1 MARSENLPV
10 LPQAVGEIMR
20 LADDPNANQRELERA
35 FEQDPAM
42 TAKILKVANSAYYGG
57 ANVPTIGR
65 AISFLGM
72 SAIRSLVV
80 GISFQQ
86 MTLNKSESKR
96 FDKFEFWQHSV
107 ATALACRVIAKLKV
121 PAKGEELYCTAMLH
135 DIGLLIFERF
145 LPTEFDD
152 AVDLSKRSGKTIIE
166 AEKEVMGFDHAE
178 VGGLLA
184 EKWGLN
190 DLMKN
195 GIKHH
200 LDPKQDGHFYE
211 TTCVVGWAN
220 HIATMCGYPGPGAVV
235 AIEEAALAKSL
246 GLPPEQIPIIMQV
259 VIQELEKVQQ
269 SFNISAAA

>member
-10 LPQAVGEIMR
+10 LPQAVSEIMR

-80 GISFQQ
+80 GVSFQQ
-86 MTLNKSESKR
+86 MSLNKSESKH
-96 FDKFEFWQHSV
+96 FDKLQFWKHSV
-107 ATALACRVIAKLKV
+107 ATALASRVIAKLKV
-121 PAKGEELYCTAMLH
+121 PAKGEELYCTGMMH
-135 DIGLLIFERF
+135 DIGLLVFERF
-145 LPTEFDD
+145 VPKEFDE
-152 AVDLSKRSGKTIIE
+152 AVDLSTRSGKSMID
-166 AEKEVMGFDHAE
+166 AEREVLGFDHAE
-178 VGGLLA
+178 VGGILA

-190 DLMKN
+190 DLMRN
-195 GIKHH
+195 GIKYH
-200 LDPKQDGHFYE
+200 LDPRKDHQHGE
-211 TTCVVGWAN
+211 MTCVIHWADI
-220 HIATMCGYPGPGAVV
+220 IASQCGYKGPG
-235 AIEEAALAKSL
+235 ISKLPSEAELAKSI
-246 GLPPEQIPIIMQV
+246 GLPEEQIPIIQQV

-269 SFNISAAA
+269 SFNIAA

>member
-10 LPQAVGEIMR
+10 LPQAVSEIMR
-20 LADDPNANQRELERA
+20 LADDPNANQRELEKA

-80 GISFQQ
+80 GMSFQQ
-86 MTLNKSESKR
+86 MTLNKSESRR
-96 FDKFEFWQHSV
+96 FDKIEFWQHSV

-121 PAKGEELYCTAMLH
+121 PAKGEELYCTGMLH
-135 DIGLLIFERF
+135 DIGLLVFERF

-152 AVDLSKRSGKTIIE
+152 AVDLSKRTGKSIFE
-166 AEKEVMGFDHAE
+166 AEREVMGYDHAH
-178 VGGLLA
+178 VGGILA

-190 DLMKN
+190 ELMQN
-195 GIKHH
+195 GIRHH
-200 LDPKQDGHFYE
+200 LDPKNDGHYFE
-211 TTCVVGWAN
+211 TTSVVNWSN
-220 HIATMCGYPGPGAVV
+220 EISSLCGYPGPGAVKV
-235 AIEEAALAKSL
+235 IEEAALAKSI

-259 VIQELEKVQQ
+259 VIQELDKVQQ
-269 SFNISAAA
+269 SFNMAA